1 MFRPLIK
8 WHLGEKKELC
18 SYKISRCMSCGIII
32 TVELALV
39 FILQYLCGQIL
50 YRKTLNPGNCE
61 EPFKI
66 VFVLSHKLTK

>member
-1 MFRPLIK
+1 
-8 WHLGEKKELC
+8 
-18 SYKISRCMSCGIII
+18 MSCGIII

-50 YRKTLNPGNCE
+50 YEKTLNPGNCE